1 MNIALAL
8 TNLSKMF
15 DMSGKL
21 FWKQRLREVAENG
34 VFKIS
39 VKSLKNICKGVPRLV
54 KFQVKS
60 WKFVTLQCKNTT
72 NLYLKYLAL
81 VFKNKTFFI
90 VYIFFKVL

>member
-1 MNIALAL
+1 MAL

-21 FWKQRLREVAENG
+21 FWKQPFREVAEN
-34 VFKIS
+34 VLFKIS

-60 WKFVTLQCKNTT
+60 WKLVTLQCKNAT
-72 NLYLKYLAL
+72 NLNLKHLAF
-81 VFKNKTFFI
+81 VYKTFLI
-90 VYIFFKVL
+90 AYILRYCKVIN